1 MPAEGTRVWFVTGA
15 TSGFGRA
22 MSQEIVD
29 RGEQL
34 AATGRD
40 QGRVAASFAADGR
53 VLPLGEMAVEH
64 IRAKLERQ
72 REQLDSWAEQG
83 AASDFPDASAA

>member
-1 MPAEGTRVWFVTGA
+1 VKLM
-15 TSGFGRA
+15 
-22 MSQEIVD
+22 I
-29 RGEQL
+29 
-34 AATGRD
+34 AAVESSDPPLR
-40 QGRVAASFAADGR
+40 
-53 VLPLGEMAVEH
+53 LPLGEMAVEH